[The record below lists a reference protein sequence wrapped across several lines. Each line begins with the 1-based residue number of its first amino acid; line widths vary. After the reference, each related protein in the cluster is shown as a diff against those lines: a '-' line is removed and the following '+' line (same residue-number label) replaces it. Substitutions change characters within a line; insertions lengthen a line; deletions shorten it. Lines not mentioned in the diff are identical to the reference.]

1 LSFVKITGT
10 GSSAPEKVLT
20 NYDFEKIVDTTDEWI
35 WTRTGIRERRIADPD
50 VATSDMAYEA
60 SVKALEAASIDPSD
74 IDGIILG
81 TVTPDYLFPASS
93 CLVQHRL
100 EAKNAFA
107 FDLLAGCSGF
117 LYALQ
122 AAKSI
127 IVSGDAEN
135 ILVIGAET
143 LSRIIDYSDR
153 ATCIL
158 FGDGAGA
165 AVLSKSNENGILST
179 YLRANGK
186 EWDKII
192 QPAGGSRIPSTEES
206 IRKGLHY
213 LKMKGNDVFKEGVK
227 GLEYASLEAI
237 KKADVT
243 TEQIALFIPHQA
255 NHRIMEAARKRLN
268 LPPEKLFVNV
278 DRYGNTSSASVAI
291 ALDEVARNGKI
302 KKDDLI
308 LFAVIGSGFTLAS
321 AVVRW

>member
-1 LSFVKITGT
+1 
-10 GSSAPEKVLT
+10 VLT
-20 NYDFEKIVDTTDEWI
+20 NYDLEKIVDTSDEWI
-35 WTRTGIRERRIADPD
+35 RTRTGILERRIADPD

-60 SVKALEAASIDPSD
+60 SVKALEAASIDATD

-93 CLVQHRL
+93 CLIQHRL
-100 EAKNAFA
+100 GAKDAFA

-117 LYALQ
+117 IYALQ
-122 AAKSI
+122 VARAM
-127 IVSGDAEN
+127 IVSGDAQN

-143 LSRIIDYSDR
+143 LSRIVDYKDR
-153 ATCIL
+153 STCIL

-165 AVLSKSNENGILST
+165 AVLSKSDENGILST
-179 YLRANGK
+179 YLSANGG

-192 QPAGGSRIPSTEES
+192 QPAGGSRIPSTAES
-206 IRKGLHY
+206 IKNGLHY

-237 KKADVT
+237 RKADVT

-255 NHRIMEAARKRLN
+255 NLRIMEAARKRLN

-278 DRYGNTSSASVAI
+278 DKYGNTSSASVAI
-291 ALDEVARNGKI
+291 AFDEVVRSGRI
-302 KKDDLI
+302 KKDDLV

-321 AVVRW
+321 AVVRC